1 MPRLHLFEI
10 EDQPWCPAVLR
21 DGATAFL
28 EVMVRKTRSARDL
41 QPALEHALQ
50 RSGCTHISDLCSGGG
65 GPLPLILEDLQNVTA
80 TLTDL
85 YPNTKAFAE
94 AARRNPR
101 ISYREDS
108 VDCTR
113 LPPAMP
119 GLLTL
124 FNAFHHLKPQTAKAL
139 LAEAVQRRQPI
150 AIFELVDR
158 SKLLSLPFFP
168 LLILLTMPLVRP
180 RRLEWLFFTYVIPL
194 IPLLILWDGLVSC
207 LRAYSHKELRELTA
221 DLNDFTWEISYFD
234 LAVGRGTSMV
244 GIPRELSNT
253 G

>member
-1 MPRLHLFEI
+1 MRRLHLFEI

-28 EVMVRKTRSARDL
+28 EVMVRKTRSAQAL
-41 QPALEHALQ
+41 QPALLRALKQ
-50 RSGCTHISDLCSGGG
+50 TGCTHISDLCSGGG
-65 GPLPLILEDLQNVTA
+65 GPLPLILQDLDVTA

-85 YPNTKAFAE
+85 YPNKEAFAE

-101 ISYREDS
+101 IDYRLES

-113 LPPAMP
+113 PPQDLK

-124 FNAFHHLKPQTAKAL
+124 FNAFHHLRPGTARQL
-139 LAEAVQRRQPI
+139 LQEAVRRRQPI

-168 LLILLTMPLVRP
+168 LIILLTMPGVRP
-180 RRLEWLFFTYVIPL
+180 RRLEWLFFTYIVPL
-194 IPLLILWDGLVSC
+194 IPLLVLWDGLVSC
-207 LRAYSHKELRELTA
+207 LRAYSHAELRELTA
-221 DLNDFTWEISYFD
+221 DLNDFTWEINYFE

-244 GIPRELSNT
+244 GIPRELSNP